1 VNADP
6 AAQLRLLDLQAV
18 DTVLAQLVHRRGRL
32 PELADIA
39 RADERLAD
47 LQADTVRA
55 ETEVSDLDREQ
66 KRVDRDVEQVRNR
79 AQRDR
84 GRMDSGSVGSAKELE
99 SLQHEVA
106 TLARRQSTLEDQELE
121 VMERRE
127 ESESRLAEVRAEA
140 ERVGAERAEAVGRR
154 DTAYE
159 QIDAETATHDAERTS
174 LVLDI
179 PEALL
184 TLYEK
189 VRAQAGGTGA
199 AALRAR
205 RCEGCRLEL
214 AGTELTAAR
223 NAAPDLVLRCE
234 ECRRILVRTPD
245 SGL

>member
-1 VNADP
+1 MKADP
-6 AAQLRLLDLQAV
+6 DAQLRLLDLQTHDAA
-18 DTVLAQLVHRRGRL
+18 LARLQHRRRTV
-32 PELADIA
+32 PELAVIEE
-39 RADERLAD
+39 ADTRLAALRD
-47 LQADTVRA
+47 DVVRA
-55 ETEVSDLDREQ
+55 ETEVGDLDREL
-66 KRVDRDVEQVRNR
+66 RRLEDDVEQVRRR
-79 AQRDR
+79 ADRDR
-84 GRMDSGSVGSAKELE
+84 QRMQSGGIPAKELE

-127 ESESRLAEVRAEA
+127 EAESRLTEVRAEA
-140 ERVGAERAEAVGRR
+140 ERIGAERADAVGRR
-154 DTAYE
+154 DAAYE

-174 LVLDI
+174 LVVDI
-179 PEALL
+179 PESLL

>member
-18 DTVLAQLVHRRGRL
+18 DTLLAQLVHRRGRL

-39 RADERLAD
+39 RADERLAE
-47 LQADTVRA
+47 LHADTVRA

-66 KRVDRDVEQVRNR
+66 KRVDRDVEQVRTR
-79 AQRDR
+79 AQRDQ
-84 GRMDSGSVGSAKELE
+84 GRMDSGAIGSAKELE

-127 ESESRLAEVRAEA
+127 EAESRLTEVRAEA
-140 ERVGAERAEAVGRR
+140 ERIGAERADAVGRR
-154 DTAYE
+154 DAAYE

-174 LVLDI
+174 LVVDI
-179 PEALL
+179 PESLL

>member
-1 VNADP
+1 MNADP

-18 DTVLAQLVHRRGRL
+18 DTTLAQLVHRRSRL

-39 RADERLAD
+39 RCDDRLAELRD
-47 LQADTVRA
+47 ETVRA

-66 KRVDRDVEQVRNR
+66 KRVDRDVEQVRSR

-84 GRMDSGSVGSAKELE
+84 GRMDSGAIGSAKELE

-127 ESESRLAEVRAEA
+127 EAESRLTQVRAEA
-140 ERVGAERAEAVGRR
+140 ERVSAERDEAVGRR
-154 DTAYE
+154 DAAYE
-159 QIDAETATHDAERTS
+159 QIDAETATHDEERRS
-174 LVLDI
+174 LVVDI
-179 PEALL
+179 PESLL

-223 NAAPDLVLRCE
+223 SAAPDLVLRCE